1 MKKLVNRNRGGGLLA
16 STSHLTLKR
25 FSCKTASPMAEQ
37 KLQEYT
43 AEEVVKHSKRSDL
56 WIIIH
61 GKVYNVT
68 PFLEEHPGGP
78 EVLENH
84 GGHDATQDFED
95 VFHSPKARELMQ
107 KYVIGSLQGYLEPA
121 QTASSTVRS
130 QQADSGSKLLFY
142 LVPLLILLAAVGYTI
157 LHK

>member
-1 MKKLVNRNRGGGLLA
+1 VRCAVDDSQYSTYPMEEHKL
-16 STSHLTLKR
+16 K
-25 FSCKTASPMAEQ
+25 
-37 KLQEYT
+37 EYT
-43 AEEVVKHSKRSDL
+43 AEEVAKHKNRSDL
-56 WIIIH
+56 WLIIH

-84 GGHDATQDFED
+84 GGSDATQDFED

-107 KYVIGSLQGYLEPA
+107 KYVIGSLKGYVEPA
-121 QTASSTVRS
+121 QTSSSSSTNRS

-142 LVPLLILLAAVGYTI
+142 LVPLLILLAAVGYTV
-157 LHK
+157 LHQ

>member
-1 MKKLVNRNRGGGLLA
+1 
-16 STSHLTLKR
+16 
-25 FSCKTASPMAEQ
+25 MAE
-37 KLQEYT
+37 KLKEYT
-43 AEEVVKHSKRSDL
+43 AEEVAKHSRRSDL
-56 WIIIH
+56 WLIIH

-107 KYVIGSLQGYLEPA
+107 KYVIGSLKGYVELAEK
-121 QTASSTVRS
+121 ASSSALRS
-130 QQADSGSKLLFY
+130 PQADSGSKLLFY